1 MFKIFN
7 IVICAIFVQNCCC
20 SQIARDLVLYL
31 EQYGR
36 VLMKQIRKPVDWL
49 ADPKRRNNTWEP
61 WMNSRATICV
71 QNIGTIYVNLAYY
84 IHVSI
89 IFISILMNNF
99 VWSYNICIIF
109 RDGWIIAASINYQNS
124 IDLISNETMF

>member
-1 MFKIFN
+1 MTYYYRRSFTFCNVTECLFDIVNDPCETKN
-7 IVICAIFVQNCCC
+7 IAEAYAR
-20 SQIARDLVLYL
+20 IARDLVLYL

-71 QNIGTIYVNLAYY
+71 QNIGTIYVNLVYY

-99 VWSYNICIIF
+99 I
-109 RDGWIIAASINYQNS
+109 
-124 IDLISNETMF
+124 